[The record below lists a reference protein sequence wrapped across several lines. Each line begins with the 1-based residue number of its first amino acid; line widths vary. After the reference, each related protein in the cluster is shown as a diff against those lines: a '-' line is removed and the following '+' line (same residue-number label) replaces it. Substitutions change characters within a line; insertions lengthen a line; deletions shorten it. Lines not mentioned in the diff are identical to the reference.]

1 MECPHCR
8 TLLPPDRK
16 FCGECGHNLRKPAE
30 LALVDYSQPRSY
42 TPKYLVDKI
51 LTSRSSIEG
60 ERKVVTVLFVDV
72 ANYTGISEKMAPEEV
87 HEIMDGCF
95 KILMEQVHRYEG
107 TINQF
112 TGDGVMAL
120 FGAPVAHEDHAQRG
134 CYAALSIRGAM
145 GAYGNKIREA
155 FGLDFTMRMGLN
167 SGPVIVGS
175 IGDDLRMDYT
185 ALGDT
190 TNLASRMQDLARPG
204 SVLVAGHTYK
214 LVRGYFE
221 FESLGKRRV
230 KGKKERPET
239 YELVRSTGVE
249 SRIEAAK
256 ARGLT
261 KFVGRRKEIKDL
273 GEAWEQTRSGSGQV
287 VGIVGD
293 AGVGKSRLLLEF
305 MSRLPRGD
313 YTYLEGRC
321 FHYGSSMAYLPILDI
336 LKAYFGIEEEVT
348 ESIIKE
354 RIEVRL
360 RGTEGQPQN
369 VPPAIHELLSLKV
382 EDEKYLQLGPQQR
395 RERFFEATRDLLVRE
410 SRRKPLILV
419 VEDLHWIDQ
428 ISQGFLD
435 YLIDAL
441 PKARILLVLLYRHEY
456 THNWWSKPYCRKV
469 LAGQLSAQTIATLVQ
484 AILEGGEVDPE
495 LMEFVISKAGGNPL
509 FVEELTHSLLENG
522 SILRKKHRYVLSRKG
537 AEIEVPGTIV
547 GIIGARLDRVEGS
560 LKQTLQMAS
569 VIGRRFSYR
578 ILEEITG
585 RKEGLKEDLLSLQK
599 LEFIY
604 ATQLFP
610 EQEHSFKHALTQEV
624 AYRSLL
630 LKRRAEI
637 HESIGRAIETL
648 HTESLEEHY
657 ELLAYHYARSNNH
670 QKAVEYLDL
679 ANQKTASAS
688 AMEQAKVY
696 FDKAMKL
703 LDTLPETEE
712 RRERR
717 TALLVNQS
725 VVFELLL
732 RWTEYYDLLTRYKSN
747 AMRVRDP
754 LLLGAYYDRM
764 AGCEFSFGLFDE
776 AIRTSSKAIEL
787 GETAGNSEHVAYA
800 FMVLVC
806 SYLWKGDLVRAVASK
821 EEVLRRMDPGMNIYL
836 YGRALCMASLAFTL
850 LGRWDEALE
859 EGRKAMA
866 AAEEISDSSQI
877 CSAASTISVVYN
889 FKGDVSK
896 AAEYGEL
903 AVRKAPTPMDR
914 GWAEACL
921 AWAWSRKGDPARAVE
936 ILAPFVELA
945 QAAHYVIGV
954 FPGMLWLGEAY
965 WLAGEHEEGRRTLD
979 ELKGLAVRCGA
990 RHYYGLAHA
999 TLAAIALETDP
1010 DGAAAHFGESIAVFR
1025 ETKAEN
1031 DLALAFAGYGR
1042 LHKRQGR
1049 AAEAIRYLGEAL
1061 EIFER
1066 LGTPV
1071 EPDKVRRDLAELPG
1085 SG

>member
-1 MECPHCR
+1 
-8 TLLPPDRK
+8 
-16 FCGECGHNLRKPAE
+16 
-30 LALVDYSQPRSY
+30 
-42 TPKYLVDKI
+42 
-51 LTSRSSIEG
+51 
-60 ERKVVTVLFVDV
+60 
-72 ANYTGISEKMAPEEV
+72 
-87 HEIMDGCF
+87 
-95 KILMEQVHRYEG
+95 
-107 TINQF
+107 
-112 TGDGVMAL
+112 
-120 FGAPVAHEDHAQRG
+120 
-134 CYAALSIRGAM
+134 M
-145 GAYGNKIREA
+145 GAYGEKIREA

-167 SGPVIVGS
+167 SGPVIVGT

-190 TNLASRMQDLARPG
+190 TNLASRLQDLARSG
-204 SVLVAGHTYK
+204 SVLVSGHTYR

-261 KFVGRRKEIKDL
+261 RFVGRRKEMKAL
-273 GEAWEQTRSGSGQV
+273 GEAWEKARSGSGQV

-336 LKAYFGIEEEVT
+336 LKAYFGIEEEVP

-360 RGTEGQPQN
+360 RGTEGQPRS
-369 VPPAIHELLSLKV
+369 VPPALHELLSLKV

-395 RERFFEATRDLLVRE
+395 RERAFEATRDLLVRE
-410 SRRKPLILV
+410 SRKTPLILV

-435 YLIDAL
+435 HLIGAL
-441 PKARILLVLLYRHEY
+441 PKARILLVFLYRPEY
-456 THNWWSKPYCRKV
+456 AHNWWSKPYCRKV
-469 LAGQLSAQTIATLVQ
+469 PADQLSAQTSATLVQ
-484 AILEGGEVDPE
+484 AILEEGEVDPK
-495 LMEFVISKAGGNPL
+495 LMEFIISKAGGNPL
-509 FVEELTHSLLENG
+509 FVEELTRSLLENG
-522 SILRKKHRYVLSRKG
+522 SILRQEHRYVLSRKV
-537 AEIEVPGTIV
+537 AEIEVPGTVV

-560 LKQTLQMAS
+560 LKQTLQVAS

-578 ILEEITG
+578 ILEAITG
-585 RKEGLKEDLLSLQK
+585 RKERLKEDLLSLQK

-604 ATQLFP
+604 PTQLFP

-630 LKRRAEI
+630 LKRRVKI
-637 HESIGRAIETL
+637 HESIGRAIESL
-648 HTESLEEHY
+648 YTESLEEHY

-670 QKAVEYLDL
+670 RKAVEYLDL
-679 ANQKTASAS
+679 ANQKTARSS
-688 AMEQAKVY
+688 AMDQAKAY
-696 FDKAMKL
+696 FDKAMEL
-703 LDTLPETEE
+703 LDTLPESEE
-712 RRERR
+712 NRERR
-717 TALLVNQS
+717 TALIVNQS

-732 RWTEYYDLLTRYKSN
+732 QWTEYYDLLTRYKSD
-747 AMRVRDP
+747 AMRVHDP
-754 LLLGAYYDRM
+754 LLLGAYYNRM
-764 AGCEFSFGLFDE
+764 AGCEYSFGLFDE
-776 AIRTSSKAIEL
+776 ALNTSSKAIEL
-787 GETAGNSEHVAYA
+787 GETAGNRKHVAYA
-800 FMVLVC
+800 FVVLAC
-806 SYLWKGDLVRAVASK
+806 SYLWKGDLIRTVASK
-821 EEVLRRMDPGMNIYL
+821 EEALRRMEPGLGIYL
-836 YGRALCMASLAFTL
+836 YGRALCMASLAFAF
-850 LGRWDEALE
+850 LGRWDKALE

-866 AAEEISDSSQI
+866 AAEEISDASQI
-877 CSAASTISVVYN
+877 CSAASTISVVHN

-896 AAEYGEL
+896 AVEYGEL
-903 AVRKAPTPMDR
+903 AVRKAPTPMDK

-921 AWAWSRKGDPARAVE
+921 AWAWSRKGDPVRGVE

-945 QAAHYVIGV
+945 QAAHYVVAV
-954 FPGMLWLGEAY
+954 FPGMFWLGGAY
-965 WLAGEHEEGRRTLD
+965 RLAGEHEKGRRTLD
-979 ELKGLAVRCGA
+979 ELKCLAERCGA
-990 RHYYGLAHA
+990 RLWYGLAHA
-999 TLAAIALETDP
+999 TLALIAMDTDSA
-1010 DGAAAHFGESIAVFR
+1010 GAAAHFCESIAVFR

-1031 DLALAFAGYGR
+1031 DLALACAGYGR

-1049 AAEAIRYLGEAL
+1049 AAEARRYLGEAL
-1061 EIFER
+1061 KIFER

-1071 EPDKVRRDLAELPG
+1071 ETDKVRRDLAEF
-1085 SG
+1085 